1 LTAARRNLG
10 SQSHRKAAHVT
21 TSAIPL
27 RERKKTRT
35 RQTIQAHAVRLF
47 KRQGY
52 EATTV
57 DQIADAAEV
66 SPSTFF
72 RYFSTKEAVLFEKSN
87 FAEVLDYLSE
97 QPAGLSTLD
106 AVEAAIRM
114 QLDRFSP
121 AEMKS
126 FQERNRLIFSTP
138 ELKGPYLT
146 HLVNLTNMLSE
157 GVARR
162 TGKDVDDLDV
172 RTFAWAVQGALT
184 AVFTRWAEFPGEDL
198 NSLLASACQFLQSG
212 LRI

>member
-1 LTAARRNLG
+1 MYWKVAYVSR
-10 SQSHRKAAHVT
+10 
-21 TSAIPL
+21 SAIPL

-47 KRQGY
+47 KRQGF
-52 EATTV
+52 EATTI

-72 RYFSTKEAVLFEKSN
+72 RYFPTKEAVLFEKSN
-87 FAEVLDYLSE
+87 FDEVLDFLSE
-97 QPAGLSTLD
+97 QPPELSAVD

-114 QLDRFSP
+114 QLDGFTPS
-121 AEMKS
+121 EMKS
-126 FQERNRLIFSTP
+126 FKERNRLLFSTP
-138 ELKGPYLT
+138 ELQGPYLR

-157 GVARR
+157 GIAQR
-162 TGKDVDDLDV
+162 TGRDVNDLSV

-184 AVFTRWAEFPGEDL
+184 AVFAHWAEFPDENL
-198 NSLLASACQFLQSG
+198 NQLLADACQLLQSG